1 MLHELLLLS
10 AGTCIGLVFT
20 ALVAAN
26 KIREQQ
32 NLIDAYDGFD
42 TCLTLLRARI
52 RAIQDNGKPIGKGER
67 LYVVQ
72 KPNGK
77 FAKFTLPEV

>member
-1 MLHELLLLS
+1 MLYELMLLS
-10 AGTCIGLVFT
+10 TGACVGTIIM
-20 ALVAAN
+20 ALVAAR
-26 KIREQQ
+26 KIGEQQ

-52 RAIQDNGKPIGKGER
+52 RAIQDNGKPVGKGER

-77 FAKFTLPEV
+77 FASFSLPEV